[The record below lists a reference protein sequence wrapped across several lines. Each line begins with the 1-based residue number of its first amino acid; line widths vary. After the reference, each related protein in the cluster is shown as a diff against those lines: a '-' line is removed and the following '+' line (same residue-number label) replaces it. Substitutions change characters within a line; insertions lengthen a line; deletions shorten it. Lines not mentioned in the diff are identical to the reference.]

1 MWYCFGIVY
10 GAALT
15 LYGDEEVVLAAAVSS
30 GNPRY
35 EAHERPPLLSS
46 LGLGAQFSLIASAT
60 LLITPVVVSDAAGM
74 DDAYLTWMVFASLV
88 VVGVSTLIQVRRI
101 GPIGGG
107 AVLPMFTAAFSIP
120 FCIAAVAEGGP
131 GTLAALALITAVTQ
145 LAISRWLFIL
155 RRVVT
160 PIVGGAVMMILSVT
174 LASVVFDLLDRASIV
189 EPEPATL
196 TAFVTLVVIA
206 ALSLRGSA
214 ALRLWG
220 PLVGI
225 IIGCVVAAALG
236 IYDFDRVV
244 EAPWVGIPRDWPG
257 LGFDFGISF
266 WTLVPSF
273 VFLGVIISIQANG
286 ASIAMQHAAHRD
298 DRAVDFREVQ
308 ATLAGG
314 GVTNLIA
321 SLFGAVPNIINPG
334 IVSFTQTTGVAAR
347 SVGYC
352 IGLIF
357 IAMAFVPKASGLLS
371 TIPGP
376 VMTGYLVMVTGSLFV
391 DGARTVIQN
400 EKNVDKVAAAGVCFW
415 IGASF
420 QFGLFNLPDLGP
432 VVNALMKSG
441 ITTGG
446 FGAIAM
452 ILYLELTHPRRM
464 RFESK
469 LDIEALPELNEFMAR
484 FAERRGWDE
493 AMKNRLSAVGEET
506 LLTLAPLDLAPL
518 RQEGNEE
525 ARDERQ
531 LVVVASSEGEVAELE
546 FIGGGDEATNIE
558 DRVRQL
564 QQHDSEA
571 VVEIE
576 LSLQLLRAYASSVRH
591 QQFHGADIIT
601 VRVEQPGG

>member
-1 MWYCFGIVY
+1 
-10 GAALT
+10 
-15 LYGDEEVVLAAAVSS
+15 
-30 GNPRY
+30 
-35 EAHERPPLLSS
+35 
-46 LGLGAQFSLIASAT
+46 
-60 LLITPVVVSDAAGM
+60 M
-74 DDAYLTWMVFASLV
+74 DDAYLTWMVFASLL
-88 VVGVSTLIQVRRI
+88 VVGVSTLIQVRKI

-131 GTLAALALITAVTQ
+131 ATLATLVLISAVTQ

-160 PIVGGAVMMILSVT
+160 PIVGGTVMMILSIT
-174 LASVVFDLLDRASIV
+174 LASVVFDLLDKASMV
-189 EPEPATL
+189 EPKSATL

-206 ALSLRGSA
+206 ALSLRRPGV
-214 ALRLWG
+214 LRLWG

-225 IIGCVVAAALG
+225 LIGCVVAAALG

-244 EAPWVGIPRDWPG
+244 EAKWIG
-257 LGFDFGISF
+257 LPSELPTPNFDFGISF

-273 VFLGVIISIQANG
+273 IFLGVIIAIQANG
-286 ASIAMQHAAHRD
+286 ASIAMQRAARRG

-321 SLFGAVPNIINPG
+321 SVFGAVPNIINPG

-357 IAMAFVPKASGLLS
+357 IVMAFVPEVSGLLS

-400 EKNVDKVAAAGVCFW
+400 ERDGQKVAVAGVCFW
-415 IGASF
+415 IGAAF
-420 QFGLFNLPDLGP
+420 QFGLFNLPDLGA

-452 ILYLELTHPRRM
+452 ILYLEFTNPRRM
-464 RFESK
+464 RFESE
-469 LDIEALPELNEFMAR
+469 LHIDALPELNEFMHR
-484 FAERRGWDE
+484 FAERRGWDD

-506 LLTLAPLDLAPL
+506 LLTLAPLDL
-518 RQEGNEE
+518 E
-525 ARDERQ
+525 ALMLDDDLDAESEPAKQ

-546 FIGGGDEATNIE
+546 FIGGGGDEMNIE
-558 DRVRQL
+558 DRARQL
-564 QQHDSEA
+564 QQHASEA
-571 VVEIE
+571 VVENE
-576 LSLQLLRAYASSVRH
+576 LSLQLLRAYASSVSH

-601 VRVEQPGG
+601 VRVEPPGS

>member
-1 MWYCFGIVY
+1 MCQHGTFSQDKE
-10 GAALT
+10 A
-15 LYGDEEVVLAAAVSS
+15 VLATAVSS

-35 EAHERPPLLSS
+35 EADESPPLLSS

-60 LLITPVVVSDAAGM
+60 LLVTPVVVSEAAGM
-74 DDAYLTWMVFASLV
+74 DGAYLTWMVFASLV

-101 GPIGGG
+101 GPVGGG

-131 GTLAALALITAVTQ
+131 ATLATLVLISAVTQ

-160 PIVGGAVMMILSVT
+160 PIVGGTVMMILSIT

-189 EPEPATL
+189 EPKPATL
-196 TAFVTLVVIA
+196 TAFITLVVIA
-206 ALSLRGSA
+206 ALSLRRSGV
-214 ALRLWG
+214 LRLWG
-220 PLVGI
+220 PLAGI
-225 IIGCVVAAALG
+225 VIGCMVAVALG

-244 EAPWVGIPRDWPG
+244 EAKWVGLPNELPS

-273 VFLGVIISIQANG
+273 VFLGVIIAIQANG
-286 ASIAMQHAAHRD
+286 ASIAMQHAAHRG

-321 SLFGAVPNIINPG
+321 SVFGAVPNIINPG
-334 IVSFTQTTGVAAR
+334 IVAFTQTTGVAAR

-357 IAMAFVPKASGLLS
+357 IAMAFVPKVSGLLS

-400 EKNVDKVAAAGVCFW
+400 ERDGQKVAVAGVCFW
-415 IGASF
+415 IGAAF

-452 ILYLELTHPRRM
+452 ILYLEFTNPRRM
-464 RFESK
+464 RFESR
-469 LDIEALPELNEFMAR
+469 LHIDTLPDLNEFMAR
-484 FAERRGWDE
+484 FAERRGWDN

-506 LLTLAPLDLAPL
+506 LLTLAPLDLSGEDDK
-518 RQEGNEE
+518 QE
-525 ARDERQ
+525 ERQ
-531 LVVVASSEGEVAELE
+531 LVVVAASDGPVAELE
-546 FIGGGDEATNIE
+546 FIGGGGDATNIE

-564 QQHDSEA
+564 QQHDVEA
-571 VVEIE
+571 VVENE

-591 QQFHGADIIT
+591 QQFHDADIIT
-601 VRVEQPGG
+601 VRVEHP

>member
-1 MWYCFGIVY
+1 
-10 GAALT
+10 
-15 LYGDEEVVLAAAVSS
+15 
-30 GNPRY
+30 
-35 EAHERPPLLSS
+35 
-46 LGLGAQFSLIASAT
+46 
-60 LLITPVVVSDAAGM
+60 M
-74 DDAYLTWMVFASLV
+74 DDAYLIWMVFASLI

-120 FCIAAVAEGGP
+120 FCIAALEEGSP
-131 GTLAALALITAVTQ
+131 ATLATLVLITAVTQ

-160 PIVGGAVMMILSVT
+160 PIVSGTVMMILSIT
-174 LASVVFDLLDRASIV
+174 LASVVFDLLDRASVV

-196 TAFVTLVVIA
+196 TAFITLIVIA
-206 ALSLRGSA
+206 GLSLRRSG

-220 PLVGI
+220 PLIGI
-225 IIGCVVAAALG
+225 VIGCVVAAALG
-236 IYDFDRVV
+236 VYDFDRVS
-244 EAPWVGIPRDWPG
+244 EAQWVGLPGELPG
-257 LGFDFGISF
+257 LGFDFDVTF

-273 VFLGVIISIQANG
+273 VFLGVIIAIQANG
-286 ASIAMQHAAHRD
+286 ASIAMQHAGHRGS
-298 DRAVDFREVQ
+298 RAVDFRQVQ

-321 SLFGAVPNIINPG
+321 SAFGAVPNIINPG
-334 IVSFTQTTGVAAR
+334 IVAFTQTTGVAAR

-357 IAMAFVPKASGLLS
+357 IAMAFVPKVSGLLS

-400 EKNVDKVAAAGVCFW
+400 ERDGQKVAVAGVCFW
-415 IGASF
+415 IGAAF
-420 QFGLFNLPDLGP
+420 QFGLFNLPDLGA

-452 ILYLELTHPRRM
+452 ILYLELTNPRRM
-464 RFESK
+464 RFESR
-469 LDIEALPELNEFMAR
+469 LHIDTLPDLNEFLAK
-484 FAERRGWDE
+484 FAERRGWDD

-506 LLTLAPLDLAPL
+506 LLTLAPLDL
-518 RQEGNEE
+518 E
-525 ARDERQ
+525 ALDLDGEAESETAKQ
-531 LVVVASSEGEVAELE
+531 LVVVASSEGDVAELE
-546 FIGGGDEATNIE
+546 FIGGGGGDEMNIE
-558 DRVRQL
+558 DRARQL
-564 QQHDSEA
+564 QQHDAEA
-571 VVEIE
+571 VVENE

-601 VRVEQPGG
+601 VRVEPPIGVHNTH

>member
-1 MWYCFGIVY
+1 M
-10 GAALT
+10 L
-15 LYGDEEVVLAAAVSS
+15 LATAVSS

-35 EAHERPPLLSS
+35 EAHESPPLLSS

-60 LLITPVVVSDAAGM
+60 LLVTPVVVSEAAGM

-101 GPIGGG
+101 GPVGGG

-131 GTLAALALITAVTQ
+131 GTLAALVFISAVTQ
-145 LAISRWLFIL
+145 LVISKWLFIL

-160 PIVGGAVMMILSVT
+160 PIVGGTVMMILSIT

-189 EPEPATL
+189 EPRSATL
-196 TAFVTLVVIA
+196 TAFVTLIVIV
-206 ALSLRGSA
+206 ALSLRRSGV
-214 ALRLWG
+214 LRLWG
-220 PLVGI
+220 PLIGI
-225 IIGCVVAAALG
+225 VIGCVVAAAVG

-244 EAPWVGIPRDWPG
+244 EAKWVGLPG
-257 LGFDFGISF
+257 ELPALGFDFGISF

-273 VFLGVIISIQANG
+273 VFLGVIIAIQANG
-286 ASIAMQHAAHRD
+286 ASIAMQHAAHRG

-321 SLFGAVPNIINPG
+321 SVFGAVPNIINPG

-357 IAMAFVPKASGLLS
+357 IAMAFVPKVSGLLS

-400 EKNVDKVAAAGVCFW
+400 ERDGQKVAVAGVCFW
-415 IGASF
+415 IGAAF
-420 QFGLFNLPDLGP
+420 QFGLFNLPDLGA

-452 ILYLELTHPRRM
+452 ILYIEFTNPRRM
-464 RFESK
+464 RFESD
-469 LDIEALPELNEFMAR
+469 LHVDALPELNEFMQR
-484 FAERRGWDE
+484 FADRRGWDD

-506 LLTLAPLDLAPL
+506 LLTLAPLDLT
-518 RQEGNEE
+518 GNDEV
-525 ARDERQ
+525 RDERQ
-531 LVVVASSEGEVAELE
+531 LVVVASSEGDVAELE
-546 FIGGGDEATNIE
+546 FIGGG
-558 DRVRQL
+558 RR
-564 QQHDSEA
+564 
-571 VVEIE
+571 
-576 LSLQLLRAYASSVRH
+576 
-591 QQFHGADIIT
+591 
-601 VRVEQPGG
+601 